1 MESAGSFPD
10 GDWESSF
17 SSIFSL
23 VDGGQDQDH
32 EDLEF
37 IPHFLGQCSFI
48 PSNNNDVDT
57 NNINVEGAL
66 FGYQNT
72 SQTDHDHDHESFL
85 FQTLDSL
92 NSTLQFLSQDQSS
105 CYTTTDTTIT
115 SSSTHQGHGSND
127 NYNSM
132 LINNSY
138 NYTDSYHHNNIINQ
152 QVSID
157 RNNNNVLSMTTFLM
171 DDDDKKQIIHDYDDC
186 GDKNYKINQQETSTA
201 VISGKELLPAKR
213 KYDVVPDDKIK
224 LNKKKTRASRN
235 NIYVKT
241 EQVQKGKKNLE
252 SKKRDSTTTNGKV
265 EKTRNMNIINGVDSS
280 TSYSSEE
287 DNNVTNQENITNG
300 DEISHV
306 KSLSGAVNLNGK
318 TRATRGSATDPQS
331 LYARLLS
338 SDDMW
343 MYAPIAYNGMDIIGL
358 NNKFS

>member
-235 NIYVKT
+235 N
-241 EQVQKGKKNLE
+241 VQKGKKNLE

-331 LYARLLS
+331 LYARVRT
-338 SDDMW
+338 
-343 MYAPIAYNGMDIIGL
+343 NQ
-358 NNKFS
+358 